1 MKKSLFTYLFVL
13 FVSVCMTG
21 CHRFPAAVSTFQ
33 QQLTVQQKKAQ
44 QLTDELAHALTVS
57 LDSTRIVAAQDE
69 HILFYVFDRQGLVFW
84 SNNWLAAS
92 HVYLDRY
99 DHWAYRHFDNA
110 HAIIR
115 WTRAGEYNVLT
126 VIPIKYAYPFSN
138 ESLRNRYI
146 KPFSLPQDVR
156 IEYTRT
162 SEGERITSV
171 DGDFLFFLIEESEET
186 EAMQANMADSFSY
199 QSLFA
204 NPVENP
210 SGTGHMRVFL
220 FMILTVLLF
229 ALFVVWGIIGL
240 VRARGWRNMRI
251 ARKFQYM
258 LVSVLLLTFGYVFLV
273 TLRYT
278 GNRYR
283 DRQRVMLQNKARYIQ
298 KSLQD
303 LYYWDVDLTE
313 RNTPGLNAFLRDL
326 CFVYETDINVYGID
340 GSLLG
345 SSSPALF
352 DYGIISQHMA
362 SEPFFSDSTQM
373 ICQEQIGDTRYLAAY
388 IELINGSFVPIGYI
402 SVPFYISNAQ
412 VHKDV
417 DEFLGRMFP
426 AYLLVLVFCLFLGL
440 TISRQIT
447 RPLNDLSEHLQH
459 FQIGQH
465 NDRLEYSRQ
474 DEVGTIV
481 ERYNEMADKLEESAE
496 RLARSEREGAWRTM
510 ARQIAHEINN
520 PLTPMKLS
528 IQQMRR
534 LHDAQDERF
543 DSYFNR
549 SSLLLMDQID
559 NLSHIAS
566 SFSSFAKMPEVA
578 PTEVDVAE
586 RLFAVISL
594 FRTNQYNTPIRY
606 VGAQQ
611 GVVARTD
618 EKQISEVFTNL
629 IKNALQAIDGREKGD
644 IIVILKEQKD
654 WVEVSISDNGPGI
667 PEEIREK
674 VFMPN
679 FTTKTGGTG
688 LGLAIC
694 KHIVEGSDG
703 KLSFETSNNGTV
715 FVVLLKK

>member
-1 MKKSLFTYLFVL
+1 MKKSLLTYLFVL
-13 FVSVCMTG
+13 FVSVCVTG

-33 QQLTVQQKKAQ
+33 QQLNVQQLKAQ
-44 QLTDELAHALTVS
+44 QVTDELAHALTVS
-57 LDSTRIVAAQDE
+57 LDSTRMVAAQDA

-84 SNNWLAAS
+84 SNNWLSAS

-99 DHWAYRHFDNA
+99 DHWAYRRFDNA

-115 WTRAGEYNVLT
+115 WTRAGEYNILT
-126 VIPIKYAYPFSN
+126 VIPVKYAYPFSN
-138 ESLRNRYI
+138 ESLRNRFI
-146 KPFSLPQDVR
+146 APFSLPQEVR
-156 IEYTRT
+156 IEYTR
-162 SEGERITSV
+162 SAQGEKISSV
-171 DGDFLFFLIEESEET
+171 DGDFLFFLTEEG
-186 EAMQANMADSFSY
+186 EAEDAIQANMADSFSY

-210 SGTGHMRVFL
+210 SGTGHVRVFL
-220 FMILTVLLF
+220 FVSLTVVLF
-229 ALFVVWGIIGL
+229 LFFVVWGIIGL

-251 ARKFQYM
+251 AGKFQYM
-258 LVSVLLLTFGYVFLV
+258 LVLVLLLTFGYVFLV
-273 TLRYT
+273 TLRFT

-283 DRQRVMLQNKARYIQ
+283 ERQQIMLQNKARYIQ

-303 LYYWDVDLTE
+303 LYYWDVNLTE

-373 ICQEQIGDTRYLAAY
+373 LCQEQIGDTRYLAAY

-402 SVPFYISNAQ
+402 SVPYYISNAQ
-412 VHKDV
+412 IHKDV
-417 DEFLGRMFP
+417 DDFLGRMFP
-426 AYLLVLVFCLFLGL
+426 AYLLMLVFCLFFGLG
-440 TISRQIT
+440 ISRQIA

-465 NDRLEYSRQ
+465 NERLVYSRK
-474 DEVGTIV
+474 DEVGAIV
-481 ERYNEMADKLEESAE
+481 ERYNQMADKLEESAE

-559 NLSHIAS
+559 SLSHIAS
-566 SFSSFAKMPEVA
+566 SFSSFAKMPEVS

-594 FRTNQYNTPIRY
+594 FRNNSHNIPIRY

-611 GVVARTD
+611 GVMARTD

-629 IKNALQAIDGREKGD
+629 IKNALQAIDGDPKGD
-644 IIVILKEQKD
+644 IIVILKEAQD
-654 WVEVSISDNGPGI
+654 TVEVSISDNGPGI
-667 PEEIREK
+667 PEDIREK

-703 KLSFETSNNGTV
+703 KISFETSNNGTV